1 MKLEKYDIILKKDGK
16 HFISKLIHFFTQDIY
31 NHSAI
36 YIGNYHI
43 IDAMPNGVKVR
54 NLDCSLGEFD
64 AFRYKGTITKEQGAK
79 IEEFLQKNINTKYDF
94 LQLIFQAFNLNFG
107 NPRKYIC
114 IELVIEAFRYAG
126 IPIGDWQKGFK
137 QITNSKCFTKVNK

>member
-1 MKLEKYDIILKKDGK
+1 MQLKKYDIILKKNGT
-16 HFISKLIHFFTQDIY
+16 HPISKLIHFFTQDIY
-31 NHSAI
+31 NHSEI

-64 AFRYKGTITKEQGAK
+64 AFRYKGTITKAQGEK

-94 LQLIFQAFNLNFG
+94 LQLIFQALNLNIG
-107 NPRKYIC
+107 SPRKYIC

-126 IPIGDWQKGFK
+126 IPIGTWQKGFK
-137 QITNSKCFTKVNK
+137 QITNSEFFKKI

>member
-1 MKLEKYDIILKKDGK
+1 MQLKKFDIILKKDGK

-31 NHSAI
+31 NHSEI

-64 AFRYKGTITKEQGAK
+64 AFRYTGAITKNQAEK
-79 IEEFLQKNINTKYDF
+79 IEEFLQREINKKYDF
-94 LQLIFQAFNLNFG
+94 MQLIFQALNLNIG

-114 IELVIEAFRYAG
+114 IELVIEAFKYAG
-126 IPIGDWQKGFK
+126 LNVGGWQKGFK
-137 QITNSKCFTKVNK
+137 QITNSEFFKKI